1 MIIFMEIMIVT
12 IIALILEERM
22 TKHGKTTKTQW
33 FKRMAT
39 IGAIVVLITIGISFI
54 FISWLLI
61 IVDISFLH
69 KCHSLFHVYSYA
81 RL

>member
-54 FISWLLI
+54 QNIDAVIAGFKEGYSNY
-61 IVDISFLH
+61 D
-69 KCHSLFHVYSYA
+69 SL
-81 RL
+81 